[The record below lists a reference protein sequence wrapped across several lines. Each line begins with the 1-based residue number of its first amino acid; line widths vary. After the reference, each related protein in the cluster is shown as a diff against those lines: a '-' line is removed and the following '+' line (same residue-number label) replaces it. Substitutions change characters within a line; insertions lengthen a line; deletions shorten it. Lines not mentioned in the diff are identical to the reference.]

1 MEITVISPLG
11 DSFQV
16 WTRHMTEKEF
26 SETFEKFAA
35 RGCSV
40 LVDQNEVA
48 DEIKE
53 MYK

>member
-16 WTRHMTEKEF
+16 WTLHMTEEEF
-26 SETFEKFAA
+26 TEAFEKHAD

-40 LVDQNEVA
+40 LVDQDEVA
-48 DEIKE
+48 EEIKE